1 MTKSEIEG
9 VVKYLIQVI
18 QTDENEFKRQ
28 DAMMEILDMFD
39 PFRRSLAKKF
49 AGKGVEFD
57 DVCQV
62 IDLKLIE
69 AMHDYNEALDN
80 SAIRHITSKSRNG
93 IFNYYKKEMNY
104 FKEDRKMVSI
114 DQPVFYIS
122 HNGHNML
129 MENSN
134 ILDYYLED
142 NFDEDFIIDK
152 IMIEEGLSNLTGHQK
167 ELISMYYLSDMKQ
180 EEIAEELNINQA
192 NVSRATKRG
201 VKKLRE
207 SLNPLDGN
215 DDMF

>member
-1 MTKSEIEG
+1 MTKQEIEV
-9 VVKYLIQVI
+9 VVKNLIKVAQA
-18 QTDENEFKRQ
+18 DENEFKRE
-28 DAMMEILDMFD
+28 DAMMEILNMFE
-39 PFRRSLAKKF
+39 PFRKSLAKKF

-69 AMHDYNEALDN
+69 AMLDYDERLDD

-104 FKEDRKMVSI
+104 FKEDRRTISI
-114 DQPVFYIS
+114 DGIS
-122 HNGHNML
+122 ANSQKSGIGIISDYEL
-129 MENSN
+129 LSVLGSEDFDENSV
-134 ILDYYLED
+134 
-142 NFDEDFIIDK
+142 IDK
-152 IMIEEGLSNLTGHQK
+152 IIIEQGLDSLTIHQK
-167 ELISMYYLSDMKQ
+167 DLINMYYLSDMKQ

-207 SLNPLDGN
+207 SLNPLGEN

>member
-1 MTKSEIEG
+1 MTKKENEEVVKCLIG
-9 VVKYLIQVI
+9 VVQS
-18 QTDENEFKRQ
+18 DENEFKKQ
-28 DAMMEILDMFD
+28 DAMSEILNMFE

-69 AMHDYNEALDN
+69 AMLDYDESLDS
-80 SAIRHITSKSRNG
+80 SAIRHITSKARNG

-104 FKEDRKMVSI
+104 FKEDRRTISI
-114 DQPVFYIS
+114 DGIATNSQKSDIS
-122 HNGHNML
+122 FIN
-129 MENSN
+129 
-134 ILDYYLED
+134 DYELLSVLGSED
-142 NFDEDFIIDK
+142 FDENFVVDR
-152 IMIEEGLSNLTGHQK
+152 IMIEQGLDSLTGHQK
-167 ELISMYYLSDMKQ
+167 ELINMYYLSDMRQ
-180 EEIAEELNINQA
+180 EEIAEELKINQA

-207 SLNPLDGN
+207 SLNPLGEN